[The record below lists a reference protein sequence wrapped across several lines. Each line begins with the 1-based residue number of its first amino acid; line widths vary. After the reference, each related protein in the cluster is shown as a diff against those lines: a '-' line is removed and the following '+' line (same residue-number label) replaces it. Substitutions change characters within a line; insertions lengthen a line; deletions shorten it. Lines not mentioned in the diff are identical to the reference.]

1 MVLVGECLGA
11 LPHLVALMNADPQI
25 AQLQRALLL
34 AQEYRIPVFPLNRWK
49 TDESGER
56 VYCKAPLTSKGFYDA
71 TTDADQIA
79 TWWGW
84 HPDALIGVP
93 TGAKSGLFVI
103 DVDPEGLTDYAES
116 AAFFAP
122 GRVQKTARGFHLIY
136 RHPGQLGCTG
146 KSWRTGYDTRGDG
159 GYIVWWEAEG
169 LQCTGSMEDI
179 GMLPELVLASL
190 RRHETAKP
198 RGRARDPNGGI
209 GPDRSK
215 DLLARVGK
223 DVRAGLADYEIHAR
237 HEGHPHAVDQAD
249 PERAIQ
255 RCIDLARSTHLS
267 PSPPKVVAPARGAP
281 GSSTSLISGT
291 DLALGRRLHERHG
304 SNLRFTV
311 ERGWLV
317 WSGQHWQIDD
327 KGLAVADCAKE
338 SAESMFDEI
347 RTAPNEKEAF
357 KLAKLAA
364 QKRAIEAA
372 IWLERSERG
381 VPARLIDF
389 DVDPMILNVR
399 NGIVDLT
406 TGELLEH
413 DKTRLCTMLA
423 GAEFNAEATCHRW
436 RQFVGEIT
444 GENVP
449 LMDYIQT
456 LCGYLLTASVAEH
469 CMAFFYGLGRNGKS
483 VFQDTI
489 YELMGDYACS
499 SNPELIMARK
509 HQGIP
514 NDVARL
520 RGKRAVFLNETE
532 RGGRFDEAK
541 LKQLTGGDVLNAR
554 FLREEFFDFSP
565 THKLVMR
572 GNYQPRITGTDD
584 GIWSRMRLV
593 PFEQSFVGREDRALK
608 TTLLGELPGI
618 LNWAI
623 EGCLRWQREGL
634 VTPQCVLDAVS
645 QYRQE
650 SDVLGSFMDEDC
662 VLGKALKCKSSVL
675 YRRYREYCEQS
686 AERAMPAKD
695 FPHELEKRGIGKV
708 KEHGTMKFQ
717 GIDLRQLDTLGDR
730 PWQDRD

>member
-1 MVLVGECLGA
+1 MTLEA
-11 LPHLVALMNADPQI
+11 ARS
-25 AQLQRALLL
+25 AQFQRALHL
-34 AQEYRIPVFPLNRWK
+34 ATEYGLPVFPLNRWK
-49 TDESGER
+49 IDKGQR
-56 VYCKAPLTSKGFYDA
+56 VYCKRPLTANGFYDA
-71 TTDADQIA
+71 TTRADVI
-79 TWWGW
+79 TDWWARY
-84 HPDALIGVP
+84 PDALIGVP
-93 TGAKSGLFVI
+93 TGDASKLFVI
-103 DVDPEGLTDYAES
+103 DVDPEGLDDYAQNNAWF
-116 AAFFAP
+116 AA
-122 GRVQKTARGFHLIY
+122 GRIQKTARGFHLIY
-136 RHPGQLGCTG
+136 RHPGGLGCTG
-146 KSWRTGYDTRGDG
+146 KKWRPGYDTRGDG
-159 GYIVWWEAEG
+159 GYMVWWEAEG
-169 LQCTGSMEDI
+169 FQATGGMEDI
-179 GMLPELVLASL
+179 GPLPQFALASL
-190 RRHETAKP
+190 RAYEAQRVKV
-198 RGRARDPNGGI
+198 RARDPSGGI

-215 DLLARVGK
+215 DLLRRVGQ
-223 DVRAGLADYEIHAR
+223 DVRNGLADYEILAR
-237 HEGHPHAVDQAD
+237 HEGHPHAIDQED
-249 PERAIQ
+249 GVRAIQ
-255 RCIDLARSTHLS
+255 RCIDLCRSDVRT
-267 PSPPKVVAPARGAP
+267 PAAKPEKQREAP
-281 GSSTSLISGT
+281 GASTSLIQGT

-304 SNLRFTV
+304 ANLRFTV

-317 WSGQHWQIDD
+317 WSGRHWQIDD

-347 RTAPNEKEAF
+347 REAADQKEAF

-399 NGIVDLT
+399 NGIVDLA
-406 TGELLEH
+406 TGELMEH
-413 DKTRLCTMLA
+413 DKTKLCTLLA
-423 GAEFNAEATCHRW
+423 GTEFDASASCPRW

-456 LCGYLLTASVAEH
+456 LCGYLLTASVSEH

-489 YELMGDYACS
+489 YVLMGDYACS
-499 SNPELIMARK
+499 SDPILIMARK

-593 PFEQSFVGREDRALK
+593 PFEQSFVGREDRGLK
-608 TTLLGELPGI
+608 DTLLGELPGI

-623 EGCLRWQREGL
+623 EGCLRWQAEGL
-634 VTPQCVLDAVS
+634 VTPQIILDAVS

-650 SDVLGSFMDEDC
+650 SDVLGAFMDEEC
-662 VLGKALKCKSSVL
+662 VLGKTLKCKSSVL
-675 YRRYREYCEQS
+675 YRRYREHCDQS

-695 FPHELEKRGIGKV
+695 FPHELEKRGITKL
-708 KEHGTMKFQ
+708 KTMGIQMFE
-717 GIDLRQLDTLGDR
+717 GIDLRQMDTR
-730 PWQDRD
+730 AEASWYDRD

>member
-1 MVLVGECLGA
+1 MESA
-11 LPHLVALMNADPQI
+11 LNAAPQF
-25 AQLQRALLL
+25 AQMQRALAL
-34 AQEYRIPVFPLNRWK
+34 AEEYGIPVFPLNRWK
-49 TDESGER
+49 FDDGER
-56 VYCKAPLTSKGFYDA
+56 VYCKAPLTKNGFYDA
-71 TTDADQIA
+71 TTNAEQISA
-79 TWWGW
+79 WWKRY
-84 HPDALIGVP
+84 PDALIGVP
-93 TGAKSGLFVI
+93 TGAASKLFVI
-103 DVDPEGLTDYAES
+103 DVDPEGLADYAEN
-116 AAFFAP
+116 AAFFGP

-136 RHPGQLGCTG
+136 NHPGDLGCTG
-146 KSWRTGYDTRGDG
+146 KKWRAGYDTRGDG
-159 GYIVWWEAEG
+159 GYIVWWESEG
-169 LQCTGSMEDI
+169 FHCTGSMADV
-179 GMLPELVLASL
+179 GPLPELVLASL
-190 RRHETAKP
+190 RRYESQRVKV
-198 RGRARDPNGGI
+198 RARDPNGGI

-215 DLLARVGK
+215 DLLRRVGL
-223 DVRAGLADYEIHAR
+223 DVRNGLADYEIHAR
-237 HEGHPHAVDQAD
+237 HEGHPHVIDQAD
-249 PERAIQ
+249 GPRAIQ
-255 RCIDLARSTHLS
+255 RCIDLVRSS
-267 PSPPKVVAPARGAP
+267 QPPERATVTQMPERGAP
-281 GSSTSLISGT
+281 GASTSMIQGT

-304 SNLRFTV
+304 ANLRFTV

-317 WSGQHWQIDD
+317 WSGRHWQIDD
-327 KGLAVADCAKE
+327 KSLAVADCAKE

-347 RTAPNEKEAF
+347 RDATDQKEAF

-406 TGELLEH
+406 TGELLPH
-413 DKTRLCTMLA
+413 DKTKLCTMLA
-423 GAEFNAEATCHRW
+423 GTDFDASATCHRW
-436 RQFVGEIT
+436 RQFIGEIT

-554 FLREEFFDFSP
+554 FLREEFFDFAP

-593 PFEQSFVGREDRALK
+593 PFEQSFVGREDRGLK
-608 TTLLGELPGI
+608 DELLSELPGI

-623 EGCLRWQREGL
+623 EGCLRWQQEGL
-634 VTPQCVLDAVS
+634 VTPQVILDAVT

-650 SDVLGSFMDEDC
+650 SDVLGTFMDEEC
-662 VLGKALKCKSSVL
+662 VMGKGHTCKSSVL
-675 YRRYREYCEQS
+675 YRRYREYCDQS
-686 AERAMPAKD
+686 AERAMPSKD
-695 FPHELEKRGIGKV
+695 FPHELEKRGISKT
-708 KEHGTMKFQ
+708 KSHGSMVFQ
-717 GIDLRQLDTLGDR
+717 GIDLRQAEMSGGQSWYDR
-730 PWQDRD
+730 E

>member
-1 MVLVGECLGA
+1 MS
-11 LPHLVALMNADPQI
+11 
-25 AQLQRALLL
+25 RALAL
-34 AQEYRIPVFPLNRWK
+34 AEIHGIPVFPCDRTPIEKDGLWTAN
-49 TDESGER
+49 
-56 VYCKAPLTSKGFYDA
+56 KAPLCGAGGFHQATCDA
-71 TTDADQIA
+71 EQIQK
-79 TWWGW
+79 WWTQF
-84 HPDALIGVP
+84 PDALIGVP
-93 TGAKSGLFVI
+93 TGALSGLFVVDI
-103 DVDPEGLTDYAES
+103 DPVGVPYYSGNPDY
-116 AAFFAP
+116 FGC
-122 GRVQKTARGFHLIY
+122 GRVQKTNRGFHLIY
-136 RHPGQLGCTG
+136 QHPGDLGTTAKKWHPQKDHKGDTG
-146 KSWRTGYDTRGDG
+146 LDTRGDG
-159 GYIVWWEAEG
+159 GYIIWWEAEG
-169 LQCTGSMEDI
+169 LACTGSMEDI
-179 GMLPELVLASL
+179 GPVPEIMLASL
-190 RRHETAKP
+190 RRYEG
-198 RGRARDPNGGI
+198 GRTKTRQPSNGGI

-215 DLLARVGK
+215 DLLRRVGM
-223 DVRAGLADYEIHAR
+223 DVRNGLADYEIHAR
-237 HEGHPHAVDQAD
+237 HEGHPHVVDQAD
-249 PERAIQ
+249 GLRAIQ
-255 RCIDLARSTHLS
+255 RCIDLARSEAPVTHMS
-267 PSPPKVVAPARGAP
+267 ASQTGERAP
-281 GSSTSLISGT
+281 GASNSLIQGT

-304 SNLRFTV
+304 PNLRFTV

-317 WSGQHWQIDD
+317 WSGRHWQIDD

-347 RTAPNEKEAF
+347 RDAPDQKEAF

-406 TGELLEH
+406 SGELLTH
-413 DKTRLCTMLA
+413 DKTKLCTMLA
-423 GAEFNAEATCHRW
+423 GTEFDASATCHRW

-489 YELMGDYACS
+489 YELLGDYACS

-554 FLREEFFDFSP
+554 FLREEFFDFAP

-593 PFEQSFVGREDRALK
+593 PFEQSFVGREDRGLK
-608 TTLLGELPGI
+608 DTLLAELPGI

-623 EGCLRWQREGL
+623 EGCLRWQQEGL
-634 VTPQCVLDAVS
+634 VTPQCVLDAVQ

-650 SDVLGSFMDEDC
+650 SDVLGSFLDEDC

-675 YRRYREYCEQS
+675 YRRYREHCEQS

-695 FPHELEKRGIGKV
+695 FPHELEKRGITKS
-708 KEHGTMKFQ
+708 KSHGTMMFQ
-717 GIDLRQLDTLGDR
+717 GIDLRQLDTQNGGYWYDH
-730 PWQDRD
+730 D